1 MARSATADRVCK
13 AAERIHRGTRIANML
28 SFPPDATFVVQFV
41 SFFVLLAL
49 LNRWLFTPFLALLD
63 ERRRRSE
70 GALEAAETDR
80 ARAEQIRLQIES
92 EVAAARAA
100 ATARAEEV
108 RRAAR
113 EEERRIFATAE
124 AQAAARLEELRR
136 EIVHERREAEQAL
149 RVDCKRLASL
159 MVGMLLEGEV
169 RS

>member
-1 MARSATADRVCK
+1 
-13 AAERIHRGTRIANML
+13 ML

-70 GALEAAETDR
+70 GALEAAESDR
-80 ARAEQIRLQIES
+80 TRAEQIRLQIES
-92 EVAAARAA
+92 ELAAARAE
-100 ATARAEEV
+100 ATARAEEI

-124 AQAAARLEELRR
+124 AQATARLEELRR
-136 EIVHERREAEQAL
+136 EIAHERREAEQAL
-149 RVDCKRLASL
+149 RVDCERLASQ
-159 MVGMLLEGEV
+159 MVGVLLEGEA
-169 RS
+169 RT